1 MFFYKVA
8 KELSGVFY
16 KATKNLSFF
25 NKDISHQYFDN
36 KKTKKK
42 IDQKIFFL
50 NFGHGPLDI
59 VQTVR

>member
-8 KELSGVFY
+8 KELSGVFYKAMKNLSGVFY

-36 KKTKKK
+36 KKTKKRLIRK
-42 IDQKIFFL
+42 SFF
-50 NFGHGPLDI
+50 
-59 VQTVR
+59 

>member
-36 KKTKKK
+36 KKLKKRLIGK
-42 IDQKIFFL
+42 SFF
-50 NFGHGPLDI
+50 
-59 VQTVR
+59 